1 MSNHV
6 NSARVVDKERTRREI
21 NRQIETFLRQGGQ
34 IDVVSDAENSARAKR
49 GTVWHN
55 QDEITGVLE

>member
-6 NSARVVDKERTRREI
+6 NSARVVDKERIRQEI
-21 NRQIETFLRQGGQ
+21 NRQVEAFLKRGGE
-34 IDVVSDAENSARAKR
+34 IDVVVDPASGAHAGR

-55 QDEITGVLE
+55 QDEITEILE